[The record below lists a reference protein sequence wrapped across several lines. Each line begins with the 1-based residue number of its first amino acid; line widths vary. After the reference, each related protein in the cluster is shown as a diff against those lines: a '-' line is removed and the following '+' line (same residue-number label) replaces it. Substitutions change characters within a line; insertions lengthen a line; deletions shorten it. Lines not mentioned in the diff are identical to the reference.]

1 MSKQICNCCHEHKE
15 HKSWKAYTCNDCLD
29 KGLKYCPSCDST
41 QPISNFY
48 KNGHTIRSYC
58 KECENIRSLNN
69 KQSTGYYSRPE
80 VRKKRNEDSSLCKRA
95 KYTFD
100 EEYRLAEIIRC
111 HERRQISTVNSLTPT
126 EWLEA
131 IEAFDKTCA
140 YCGSIHNLTMD
151 HVIAVSNGGTA
162 HKSNIIPACSSCNSS
177 KQASDMVEWYTKQI
191 FYSKERLD
199 NILKF
204 LRTRR

>member
-69 KQSTGYYSRPE
+69 KQVPDIIVDQKY
-80 VRKKRNEDSSLCKRA
+80 VKNETK
-95 KYTFD
+95 
-100 EEYRLAEIIRC
+100 
-111 HERRQISTVNSLTPT
+111 TVV
-126 EWLEA
+126 
-131 IEAFDKTCA
+131 
-140 YCGSIHNLTMD
+140 Y
-151 HVIAVSNGGTA
+151 V
-162 HKSNIIPACSSCNSS
+162 
-177 KQASDMVEWYTKQI
+177 
-191 FYSKERLD
+191 KEL
-199 NILKF
+199 NILLMKN
-204 LRTRR
+204 TD